1 MNTFSASETLAWG
14 WATFKSRWQFFVG
27 VVALT
32 FLISLIIGAIGGAF
46 PEGPREGFALW
57 AVGFALTGIL
67 STFLNIGVTH
77 FWLGAHDASQEANV
91 GLLWF
96 PRPFWKYL
104 GASILAALVVL
115 AGFVLLI
122 VPGIIAALALSFV
135 SFVVVDRDLSPI
147 KALQESARITKGRR
161 LELLLFFLL
170 LLVINILGA
179 VALLVGLLVS
189 VPVSHLAMTHAY
201 RTLAASAPA
210 KESAVA

>member
-1 MNTFSASETLAWG
+1 MNTFSASKTLAWG

-32 FLISLIIGAIGGAF
+32 FLISLIIGAIGSAF
-46 PEGPREGFALW
+46 PEAPRDGFVLW
-57 AVGFALTGIL
+57 AVGFALTGVF

-77 FWLGAHDASQEANV
+77 FWLGAHDALQEAHV

-104 GASILAALVVL
+104 GASVLAALVVL
-115 AGFVLLI
+115 AGFILLI

-135 SFVVVDRDLSPI
+135 SFVVIDRGLSPI
-147 KALQESARITKGRR
+147 EALKESARITKGYR

-170 LLVINILGA
+170 LAVINILGA

-201 RTLAASAPA
+201 RTLALPA
-210 KESAVA
+210 KEPATA